1 MKKSI
6 AAFIILSFFAT
17 SYGQETNI
25 TIPEITKADYLKK
38 SKKQK
43 TIAWLMLA
51 GGTTV
56 GLIGLSQI
64 NLAGSDGDIN
74 NTPGTVMFFTGLG
87 SAIASIPLFSA
98 SSRNKKRA
106 MKLSFRPN
114 SIPILSGKNITHKT
128 QSSIAMKL
136 CL

>member
-1 MKKSI
+1 MKRI
-6 AAFIILSFFAT
+6 IILFTSLIIATASF
-17 SYGQETNI
+17 GQYTNAV
-25 TIPEITKADYLKK
+25 TKTDYLRK
-38 SKKQK
+38 SKNQK

-87 SAIASIPLFSA
+87 SAITSIPLFSA

-106 MKLSFRPN
+106 MKISFEPN
-114 SIPILSGKNITHKT
+114 SIPILSGKHIAHKT
-128 QSSIAMKL
+128 QSSIALKL
-136 CL
+136 SL